1 MDDGGRRIAAT
12 SLTLPRGLRDAIDRS
27 VLECD
32 VVAAGAPSATRFAEL
47 AIAGAA
53 GRMGRELARLVHAT
67 DGCTLAGGLE
77 VAIACDMIVAN
88 ENAKFGI
95 PEVKRGLAAA
105 AGGLMRL
112 PKKIPPHIAMEL
124 ALTGDFVDAKRAY
137 ELGLVNRLTSGP
149 ALDAAIE
156 LARTIAD
163 NGPLAVKKSKQ
174 VIVESGEWSE
184 AEMWQKQTETLGNLF
199 ATNDA
204 REGAAA
210 FAEKRKPNW
219 TGT

>member
-1 MDDGGRRIAAT
+1 MT
-12 SLTLPRGLRDAIDRS
+12 
-27 VLECD
+27 
-32 VVAAGAPSATRFAEL
+32 
-47 AIAGAA
+47 
-53 GRMGRELARLVHAT
+53 
-67 DGCTLAGGLE
+67 
-77 VAIACDMIVAN
+77 
-88 ENAKFGI
+88 
-95 PEVKRGLAAA
+95 AAA
-105 AGGLMRL
+105 
-112 PKKIPPHIAMEL
+112 
-124 ALTGDFVDAKRAY
+124 FVATCPRMADAKICGINTV
-137 ELGLVNRLTSGP
+137 E